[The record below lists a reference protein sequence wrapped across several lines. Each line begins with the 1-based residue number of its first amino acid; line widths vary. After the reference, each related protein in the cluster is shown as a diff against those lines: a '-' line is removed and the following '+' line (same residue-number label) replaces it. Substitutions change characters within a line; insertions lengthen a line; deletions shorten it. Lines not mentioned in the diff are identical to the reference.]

1 MDVLKTYDDRIGLES
16 GKELVIKD
24 GSGINTYRAV
34 IIRELGRGSNCI
46 VYKGHLDRLVGG
58 RQVKSFVVIKE
69 LFPKGM
75 GIKRGDLQDSDLT
88 VPEARIM

>member
-46 VYKGHLDRLVGG
+46 VYKGHLDRLVEG
-58 RQVKSFVVIKE
+58 RQVKSFVVIKALISGCSHCVPSAQI
-69 LFPKGM
+69 LF
-75 GIKRGDLQDSDLT
+75 LSSS
-88 VPEARIM
+88 